1 MTCTES
7 TTEAGRTAHKNG
19 DRPLRIWL
27 PVVRAGSGSDV
38 FTIRLEA
45 GLRRAGHDPIVQ
57 WFPHR
62 YELMPWRLRHVA
74 PPPNIDVTHAN
85 SWQGFAFKRKGIPLI
100 ITEHHY
106 VEDPAFAPY
115 RTASQA
121 AYHRLFISR
130 CLRRSYEA
138 ADAIV
143 AVSRH
148 TAKAMESKLGV
159 EIPYIYNWV
168 DTNIF
173 GPASEPTAAA
183 PSYQNRPFRLLFIGN
198 PSIRKGADLLP
209 ALANRLGD
217 KFEVRCLGGLRRQ
230 HADRESPSNL
240 VQLSPVKPEEMP
252 AVYKSADAALVV
264 SRYEAFGYV
273 ALEAMACAKPVVGFE
288 GTGTTEICVHGETA
302 LLGPVDDLDTLT
314 SHARRLLNEPLLA
327 ERLGQSGYRRAVE
340 AFNETDAIRRYLG
353 TYLRVLEKTD
363 YV

>member
-1 MTCTES
+1 M
-7 TTEAGRTAHKNG
+7 
-19 DRPLRIWL
+19 
-27 PVVRAGSGSDV
+27 
-38 FTIRLEA
+38 RLEA
-45 GLRRAGHDPIVQ
+45 GLRRAGHDPILQ

-74 PPPNIDVTHAN
+74 TPPNTDVIHAN

-100 ITEHHY
+100 VTEHHY

-115 RTASQA
+115 RTAAQA

-138 ADAIV
+138 ADAII

-148 TAKAMESKLGV
+148 TAMAMEAKLGIEV
-159 EIPYIYNWV
+159 PYIYNWL
-168 DTNIF
+168 DTSIF
-173 GPASEPTAAA
+173 GPATGSSAAT
-183 PSYQNRPFRLLFIGN
+183 PSSRERPFRLLFVGN

-217 KFEVRCLGGLRRQ
+217 KFEVRCLGGLRQ
-230 HADRESPSNL
+230 EHADRESPSNL
-240 VQLSPVKPEEMP
+240 LRLSHVKPEEMP
-252 AVYKSADAALVV
+252 AVYQSADAALVL

-288 GTGTTEICVHGETA
+288 GTGTGEICVHGETA

-314 SHARRLLNEPLLA
+314 DHAQWLA
-327 ERLGQSGYRRAVE
+327 RGPHLATRLGQNGHRRAADKFCE
-340 AFNETDAIRRYLG
+340 NNAIRDYLG
-353 TYLRVLEKTD
+353 TFSRVLG
-363 YV
+363 